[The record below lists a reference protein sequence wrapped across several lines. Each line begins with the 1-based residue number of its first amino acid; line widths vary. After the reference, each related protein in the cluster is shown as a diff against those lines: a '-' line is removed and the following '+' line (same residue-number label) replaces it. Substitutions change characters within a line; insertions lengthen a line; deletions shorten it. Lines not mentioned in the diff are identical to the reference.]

1 MTATP
6 STLLR
11 VGRGRHPFDVELFTG
26 LDRDQRYSFL
36 AALLA
41 WSMDTFDYF
50 MIVLVM
56 SNIAADPHFPA
67 TLTELGFLTTA
78 TLVMRPF
85 GALLFGLWADR
96 VGRRVPLIVD
106 VLLYSCTGILC
117 AIAPNITVLL
127 ILRGIY
133 GLGMGGEWGLGAA
146 LAMEKLPREKRGL
159 FSGLLQEGYP
169 LGYLMATLAYLVIT
183 VLGVSWRWIF
193 VLSIIPALTTLLLRR
208 QVSESKAWEDT
219 RKTMSAN
226 RTTIRDILRNR
237 AVLRRFGYL
246 IVLMTALNWM
256 AHSAQDVYP
265 TFLKSSAHDGG
276 AGLSPTTASWII
288 VGYTLGAIAGST
300 VFGALSEKL
309 GRRNTIML
317 AAGLGLPILPLF
329 VLPRNGVA
337 VLIVGSVL
345 MMIVVQGAWGVVP
358 AHLTE
363 MSPDE
368 IRGFYP
374 GVTYQI
380 GNLFAALNVPIQE
393 ALAAGHGYPF
403 ALACTVGPT
412 LVAVVVV
419 TWLGREERGV
429 VFGAQPSLAIAHAGA
444 ADLRGRPADDRR
456 ADLDQ
461 RPGRRDAEDRVA
473 DRLAPAAAKVGAE
486 PGDHDPCPDDP
497 LTPRP
502 PRAVERGQL
511 LGEVASGL
519 DRRRDHAPHAHAVL
533 ERARRALA

>member
-1 MTATP
+1 MRKAM
-6 STLLR
+6 S
-11 VGRGRHPFDVELFTG
+11 TG
-26 LDRDQRYSFL
+26 LDRDQRYSFI

-56 SNIAADPHFPA
+56 SNILNDPHFGA
-67 TLTELGFLTTA
+67 TVTEVGFLTTA

-106 VLLYSCTGILC
+106 VLVYSCTGILC

-127 ILRGIY
+127 ILRAIY

-146 LAMEKLPREKRGL
+146 LAMEELPPERRGF

-169 LGYLMATLAYLVIT
+169 IGYLMAALAYLVLT
-183 VLGVSWRWIF
+183 ALHLQWRWIF
-193 VLSIIPALTTLLLRR
+193 VLSIVPAFTTLLLRR
-208 QVSESKAWEDT
+208 QVSESKAWQDT

-226 RTTIRDILRNR
+226 RTTIRDILRKP

-256 AHSAQDVYP
+256 AHGAQDLFP
-265 TFLKSSAHDGG
+265 TFLKAHGHGG
-276 AGLSPTTASWII
+276 AGLSATSASWIT
-288 VGYTLGAIAGST
+288 VGYTVGAIAGSM
-300 VFGALSEKL
+300 VFGALSERL
-309 GRRNTIML
+309 GRRRAIML
-317 AAGLGLPILPLF
+317 AAALGLPVLPLF
-329 VLPRNGVA
+329 IFPRNGIG
-337 VLIVGSVL
+337 VLILGSVL

-363 MSPDE
+363 LSPDE

-393 ALAAGHGYPF
+393 SLASGHGYPF
-403 ALACTVGPT
+403 ALAWTVGPT
-412 LVAVVVV
+412 LVAVLVV
-419 TWLGREERGV
+419 TAIGKEDKGV
-429 VFGAQPSLAIAHAGA
+429 AFGANPSLAIAAPAGA
-444 ADLRGRPADDRR
+444 PSPDLA
-456 ADLDQ
+456 
-461 RPGRRDAEDRVA
+461 
-473 DRLAPAAAKVGAE
+473 VG
-486 PGDHDPCPDDP
+486 
-497 LTPRP
+497 
-502 PRAVERGQL
+502 
-511 LGEVASGL
+511 
-519 DRRRDHAPHAHAVL
+519 
-533 ERARRALA
+533 

>member
-1 MTATP
+1 MY
-6 STLLR
+6 L
-11 VGRGRHPFDVELFTG
+11 G

-56 SNIAADPHFPA
+56 SNIAKDPNFGA
-67 TLTELGFLTTA
+67 TVTELGFVTTA

-127 ILRGIY
+127 ILRAIY

-146 LAMEKLPREKRGL
+146 LTMEKLPRERRGF

-169 LGYLMATLAYLVIT
+169 IGYLMAALAYLMIT
-183 VLGVSWRWIF
+183 ALGLSWRWIF
-193 VLSIIPALTTLLLRR
+193 VLSIIPAFTTLLLRR
-208 QVSESKAWEDT
+208 QVTESKAWEDT

-226 RTTIRDILRNR
+226 RTTIKDILRKR
-237 AVLRRFGYL
+237 DVVRRFGYL

-256 AHSAQDVYP
+256 AHGAQDLYP
-265 TFLKSSAHDGG
+265 TFLKAPAASGG
-276 AGLSPTTASWII
+276 AGLSATTASWIT

-300 VFGALSEKL
+300 VFGALSERL
-309 GRRNTIML
+309 GRRRTIML
-317 AAGLGLPILPLF
+317 AAALGLPVLPLF
-329 VLPRNGVA
+329 ILPRNGIAGLVA
-337 VLIVGSVL
+337 GSVL

-363 MSPDE
+363 LSPDE

-393 ALAAGHGYPF
+393 SLASGHGYPF

-412 LVAVVVV
+412 LVAVLVV
-419 TWLGREERGV
+419 TALGKEDKGV
-429 VFGAQPSLAIAHAGA
+429 VFGATPGLAIDAAGA
-444 ADLRGRPADDRR
+444 AG
-456 ADLDQ
+456 ADL
-461 RPGRRDAEDRVA
+461 A
-473 DRLAPAAAKVGAE
+473 
-486 PGDHDPCPDDP
+486 
-497 LTPRP
+497 
-502 PRAVERGQL
+502 
-511 LGEVASGL
+511 LG
-519 DRRRDHAPHAHAVL
+519 
-533 ERARRALA
+533 